1 LHFLTLVPHPATPC
15 ALIQRLD
22 ARAQR
27 IGETILELH
36 YVVGGEIDRLRIPI
50 PDAPRRT
57 DGLWQHTCF
66 EAFAAE
72 AGGSAYH
79 EFNFAPSSAWAMYAF
94 DAYRDGMHDVYTAV
108 PPRISTR
115 REQGQLT
122 LDVVVDLASLPSL
135 RGSPV
140 LRLGLAAVI
149 EDAEG
154 GLSYWALKH
163 PSDKPD
169 FHHAEGFVLEL
180 SATGT
185 SDNAQSDFVTEPS
198 ADPHPVVRNAR

>member
-1 LHFLTLVPHPATPC
+1 MRFLTLFPHPATPC
-15 ALIQRLD
+15 ALVHRLD
-22 ARAQR
+22 AHAQR
-27 IGETILELH
+27 LGETILELR
-36 YVVGGEIDRLRIPI
+36 YVVDGAIDRLRIPT

-57 DGLWQHTCF
+57 DGLWRHTCF
-66 EAFAAE
+66 EAFVAE
-72 AGGSAYH
+72 QGGSAYH

-94 DAYRDGMHDVYTAV
+94 DAYRKGMRDVYLTV
-108 PPRISTR
+108 PPRMSTR
-115 REQGQLT
+115 RAPGRLT

-135 RGSPV
+135 RGATV

-163 PSDKPD
+163 PSDNPD

-180 SATGT
+180 SGTGIPQ
-185 SDNAQSDFVTEPS
+185 NEQSHSVTDAPPDFHAVT
-198 ADPHPVVRNAR
+198 RNAR